1 FQESPAPPAFYMNA
15 RLKEYNLNLD
25 VRQIPDAITCI
36 FHSLLLHRS
45 TAKFHYKTETNFQ
58 LGSLGIK
65 EVECEFIDLCYV
77 RVNSDELAMR
87 VDEDVRAFHEE
98 VERNTRGRSG
108 ENVQAQIGME
118 FFRRRRRASWLP
130 LMSEPDESVPWEMW
144 NVNLTVLVKPEDEF
158 SSLRESAAEAVSDII
173 LSLCSCVNKPQ
184 YMPKMPTQ
192 KEISDVF
199 DQQFSD
205 VQPYLFNIIRNKG
218 SSSHNSGVAYT
229 MKKLVKDTLF
239 I

>member
-1 FQESPAPPAFYMNA
+1 MNA
-15 RLKEYNLNLD
+15 RLKDFNLNLD
-25 VRQIPDAITCI
+25 IRQVPDAITCI

-87 VDEDVRAFHEE
+87 VDEDVRAFHQE
-98 VERNTRGRSG
+98 VERNAKGR
-108 ENVQAQIGME
+108 NNPVQTQISME
-118 FFRRRRRASWLP
+118 FFHRRRKSSWLP
-130 LMSEPDESVPWEMW
+130 LIASEGEENVPWERW
-144 NVNLTVLVKPEDEF
+144 NVNLVVNVRPHDEL

-173 LSLCSCVNKPQ
+173 LSLCSCINKPQ
-184 YMPKMPTQ
+184 YLPKMPTK
-192 KEISDVF
+192 KEIADVF
-199 DQQFSD
+199 DEQFSD
-205 VQPYLFNIIRNKG
+205 VQPYLFTIIRNKG
-218 SSSHNSGVAYT
+218 PSSQTSGTLST
-229 MKKLVKDTLF
+229 MKKLMKDTLF

>member
-1 FQESPAPPAFYMNA
+1 MNA

-25 VRQIPDAITCI
+25 IRQVPDAITCI

-65 EVECEFIDLCYV
+65 EVECELIDLCYV

-87 VDEDVRAFHEE
+87 VDEDVRAFHQE
-98 VERNTRGRSG
+98 VERSSRGRNNG
-108 ENVQAQIGME
+108 TIQTQISME
-118 FFRRRRRASWLP
+118 FFHRRRKQSWLP
-130 LMSEPDESVPWEMW
+130 LVSEGDENVPWEKW
-144 NVNLTVLVKPEDEF
+144 NVNLTVYVNPHEEL
-158 SSLRESAAEAVSDII
+158 SSLRETAAEAVSDII
-173 LSLCSCVNKPQ
+173 LSVCSCINKHQ

-192 KEISDVF
+192 KEIADVF
-199 DQQFSD
+199 DEQFSD
-205 VQPYLFNIIRNKG
+205 VQPYLFKIIRNKG
-218 SSSHNSGVAYT
+218 PSSTNSGVAYT